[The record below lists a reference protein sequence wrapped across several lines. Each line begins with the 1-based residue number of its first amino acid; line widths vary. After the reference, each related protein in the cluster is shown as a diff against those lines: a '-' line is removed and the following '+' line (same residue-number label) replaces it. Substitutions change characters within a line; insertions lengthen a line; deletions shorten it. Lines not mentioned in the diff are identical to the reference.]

1 MGGSRYGSDFG
12 EISMLPPVTG
22 GSMGG
27 SNMPKRGGVGGSI
40 FTRLIK
46 MRRRREK
53 NRYFAVYQGDFGLK
67 RAAGAKIFGHF
78 AIY

>member
-1 MGGSRYGSDFG
+1 
-12 EISMLPPVTG
+12 MLPPVTG

-27 SNMPKRGGVGGSI
+27 SNMPKRGEWVEHFYTSDQDAPQA
-40 FTRLIK
+40 R
-46 MRRRREK
+46 K

-67 RAAGAKIFGHF
+67 RAAGAKNFGHF